1 MINESMSIGDFK
13 SLIRNRFYDKKLL
26 ADALDIW
33 RNCSEFKDV
42 NFKDEFPLERYT
54 SCPLIFCHDIISK
67 FVDLA
72 KEKYDVPSS
81 KSEYGIVE
89 ETDDWVLINP
99 VNANSF
105 KYMAHKYLR
114 QEDDEEQFGVGPRWC
129 IASSNR
135 ANYWDRYCKTT
146 PSPLSYILFSKT
158 DSTKRVAIVFD
169 KIGDDVNNE
178 DNFSY
183 KDELIQHIELGR
195 SISEM
200 SDEVRLMV
208 DNQSYPEEAL
218 DYIKKNFDIDEDE
231 IKEAIYHYLINDFDN
246 IVNSEDKE
254 ETSHFRQLF
263 ESYEDVIKEESK
275 NLYEIMSQQYSHQG
289 LSFKEIPWMYFLKGV
304 HNGDYSLS
312 TYRNL
317 FEILIERVEF
327 REEEHLHQIFY
338 EELMCMLSGIGEIRF
353 HNFSDKYLYRREIAK
368 INSKAS
374 QIIRNKKLE
383 QLAKNSKIK
392 KSPSSLDMVNYLQNL
407 SRDTEFSDIGKIV
420 KIVADDISFSDEKF
434 TPIDFYREFKILKN
448 TEEWDGYG
456 RFNDGTAKDL
466 IRTVLHICPQKE
478 EFFYTDILNDF
489 FKTIGGFF
497 ADERLTSQVIS
508 TWWGVLGYDFDVKRL
523 AEWAEK
529 VLKEKN
535 NIRNHNSLK
544 SNLLSV
550 IYLNRLKSY
559 SEDELCEKYIEL
571 KKEFRDDTNRPP
583 FSGDFRNLLS
593 HYTNIYEKNETILE
607 NIEKYQKDEFL
618 QKAEDDINLV
628 AKRYVAY
635 IEVEN
640 AERNNISQKEWKDHL
655 KYWSRNMNGDFGLTR
670 KYETEKD
677 MSSYFVAAIFKKLV
691 EYYDG
696 SRPELLDLLK
706 KYSDENNTWDIES
719 QMFGW
724 NY

>member
-13 SLIRNRFYDKKLL
+13 YLIRNRFYDKKLL

-72 KEKYDVPSS
+72 REKYDVPSS

-89 ETDDWVLINP
+89 DNDDWILINP

-146 PSPLSYILFSKT
+146 PSPLSYILFSKS

-169 KIGDDVNNE
+169 KIGDDVDNE

-183 KDELIQHIELGR
+183 KDELIQHIEWGR
-195 SISEM
+195 SIPEM

-208 DNQSYPEEAL
+208 DSQSYPEEAL

-246 IVNSEDKE
+246 IVNSEEKE
-254 ETSHFRQLF
+254 ETPHFRQLF

-275 NLYEIMSQQYSHQG
+275 NLYEIMSHQYSHQG

-304 HNGDYSLS
+304 HNGDYASS

-317 FEILIERVEF
+317 FEILIERVDF

-338 EELMCMLSGIGEIRF
+338 EELLCMLSGIGEIRF

-368 INSKAS
+368 INSKANE
-374 QIIRNKKLE
+374 IIRNKKLE
-383 QLAKNSKIK
+383 QLAKKSEIK
-392 KSPSSLDMVNYLQNL
+392 KTPSSLDLVNYLQNL

-420 KIVADDISFSDEKF
+420 KIVADNISFSDQKF

-448 TEEWDGYG
+448 IEEWDGYG
-456 RFNDGTAKDL
+456 RFNDGTAKKL
-466 IRTVLHICPQKE
+466 IKTVLDICPQKE
-478 EFFYTDILNDF
+478 EFFYTDILNDL

-497 ADERLTSQVIS
+497 NDERLTTQVIS

-523 AEWAEK
+523 GEWAEK

-535 NIRNHNSLK
+535 NISNFNSLK
-544 SNLLSV
+544 TNLLSIV
-550 IYLNRLKSY
+550 YLNHLKSY
-559 SEDELCEKYIEL
+559 SGNELCEKYIKL
-571 KKEFRDDTNRPP
+571 KKELKDNTNHPP
-583 FSGDFRNLLS
+583 FSGDLRNLLS
-593 HYTNIYEKNETILE
+593 HYTDIYEKNETILE
-607 NIEKYQKDEFL
+607 NIEKFQKAEFL
-618 QKAEDDINLV
+618 QKAEEDINLV
-628 AKRYVAY
+628 ARRYVTY
-635 IEVEN
+635 IEKEMTDKD
-640 AERNNISQKEWKDHL
+640 ISQKEWKEHL
-655 KYWSRNMNGDFGLTR
+655 QYWSKNMNGDFGLTR
-670 KYETEKD
+670 KYEDDKK
-677 MSSYFVAAIFKKLV
+677 MSPYFVAAIFKKLV
-691 EYYDG
+691 DYYKGAQPDLL
-696 SRPELLDLLK
+696 ELLE
-706 KYSDENNTWDIES
+706 KYSNENETWDIES